1 MRITRCKGADKYGEH
16 PTAGYAIWHFSAGY
30 PLTIGNMT
38 VVFRGGVENLFDR
51 RYTTYSDWNGIPQK
65 GRNIYVNIQLSF

>member
-1 MRITRCKGADKYGEH
+1 
-16 PTAGYAIWHFSAGY
+16 
-30 PLTIGNMT
+30 
-38 VVFRGGVENLFDR
+38 VENLFDR